1 MYDDN
6 TAFVDY
12 APHMDITFYTEDN
25 SYTVNHI
32 NRMRMD
38 GSYSDYCPDALVLY
52 TDKFGASTMTD
63 STGGQRKARSGA
75 ETCLR
80 APSKGLPSPER
91 ETPG

>member
-1 MYDDN
+1 MILWFRTELYTSPPVPYKGEPNPPNGCDPYCIAMYDDN

-38 GSYSDYCPDALVLY
+38 GSYSDTVRTRWFCIPI
-52 TDKFGASTMTD
+52 S
-63 STGGQRKARSGA
+63 S
-75 ETCLR
+75 
-80 APSKGLPSPER
+80 APPP
-91 ETPG
+91 